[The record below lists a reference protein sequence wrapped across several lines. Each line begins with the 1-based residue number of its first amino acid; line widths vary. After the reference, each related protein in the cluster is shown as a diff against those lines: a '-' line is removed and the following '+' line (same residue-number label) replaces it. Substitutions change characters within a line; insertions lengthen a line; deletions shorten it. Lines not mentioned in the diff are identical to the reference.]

1 MSAPEAGNILIHT
14 WKEHSNHPRCPPL
27 GWDPVKDELWTSTEM
42 ELRSEYNQGLIV
54 KSRRLAGTCAGGSAQ
69 HLLKA
74 GPVTSACSGTC
85 QGLSTSQGISWV
97 LVIPDTSQSLSIAES
112 CLVLW
117 HRRHV
122 LFFPCS
128 QKSQANPQ
136 LQTSC
141 SLSALFLQGMQ
152 QRYVPILNLIV
163 PQIKKGMI
171 FVARGVWILAIPLPS
186 EPHFWLLAKS
196 VWGSTTALWKKC
208 ASTWEVS
215 AQL

>member
-1 MSAPEAGNILIHT
+1 MQVVQPNTCSKRVQWPQLAQG
-14 WKEHSNHPRCPPL
+14 
-27 GWDPVKDELWTSTEM
+27 PVKFWVPLKEPA
-42 ELRSEYNQGLIV
+42 EYWW
-54 KSRRLAGTCAGGSAQ
+54 
-69 HLLKA
+69 
-74 GPVTSACSGTC
+74 
-85 QGLSTSQGISWV
+85 SQS
-97 LVIPDTSQSLSIAES
+97 TSQSLSIAES
-112 CLVLW
+112 HLVLW

>member
-14 WKEHSNHPRCPPL
+14 WKEHSNRPLCPPV
-27 GWDPVKDELWTSTEM
+27 GCDPVKDELWRSTEM

-85 QGLSTSQGISWV
+85 QGLNTSQGTSWV

-128 QKSQANPQ
+128 QKLQANPQ

-141 SLSALFLQGMQ
+141 SLSALLF
-152 QRYVPILNLIV
+152 QRECSRDMYP
-163 PQIKKGMI
+163 
-171 FVARGVWILAIPLPS
+171 FWI
-186 EPHFWLLAKS
+186 WLSHKLKRDDI
-196 VWGSTTALWKKC
+196 C
-208 ASTWEVS
+208 STWS
-215 AQL
+215 TDSCNPLTQWTPFLTPG